1 MMCEY
6 ILSFFVSLY
15 NKGVCVG
22 ERRFYSYIE
31 DSMKN
36 DSNVSPNNLVDK
48 QILNLNPI
56 AVQPVVER

>member
-1 MMCEY
+1 M
-6 ILSFFVSLY
+6 
-15 NKGVCVG
+15 G